1 MNINKWWVAGGI
13 AVAAIGYAVYSGKV
27 HAADLGGSCCGDLEE
42 RVAEM
47 EATTARKANRKVS
60 LTIYGQV
67 SRAVLWHK
75 EDGEAGTN
83 RGFELGDNFNSPSRF
98 GFRGEAK
105 ISPDMKAGFVIELGV
120 AEPGTQVVNGTIIRN
135 FDNQP
140 SVLYSFDGETASS
153 GLSIRHNYAYVETK
167 LGKVSLGWT
176 GTAADG
182 IVEINLGNTYVG
194 ALTPLGLGNLFDGG
208 RTNVVRY
215 DSPTLAGFTVA
226 ASVNDA
232 EAWDVAL
239 RYAGE
244 LGSFRLAAGAAYSDL
259 GGDVQRISGSVS
271 AMEMTTGL
279 FLTGN
284 YGEFSLPGAGA
295 LKPTGYH
302 AVGGIERKWM
312 AFGASTLFGEYARIK
327 DLLALDDGAKMIGLG
342 ITQKIDAAAMDLFVS
357 YRRFDP
363 TEASSSSFDTIMAG
377 ARIAF

>member
-1 MNINKWWVAGGI
+1 MNKNWLIGGALAA
-13 AVAAIGYAVYSGKV
+13 AVIGAAVYAQHAK
-27 HAADLGGSCCGDLEE
+27 AADLGGNCCADLEE
-42 RVAEM
+42 RVAEL

-140 SVLYSFDGETASS
+140 SVIYSFDGETATS
-153 GLSIRHNYAYVETK
+153 GLSIRHNYAYVDTQ

-215 DSPTLAGFTVA
+215 DSPTMAGFTVS

-232 EAWDVAL
+232 EAWDLAL

-244 LGSFRLAAGAAYSDL
+244 FGGIRLAAGAAYSEL
-259 GGDVQRISGSVS
+259 GADVHRIAGSAS
-271 AMEMTTGL
+271 AKHMTTGL
-279 FLTGN
+279 FLTAN
-284 YGEFSLPGAGA
+284 YGEFKLPGGGA
-295 LKPTGYH
+295 LKPVGYH
-302 AVGGIERKWM
+302 AVAGIERNWS
-312 AFGASTLFGEYARIK
+312 ALGATTLFGEYAKIK
-327 DLLALDDGAKMIGLG
+327 ELMAIDDGAKMIGLG
-342 ITQKIDAAAMDLFVS
+342 VTQAIDAGALDLFLS

-363 TEASSSSFDTIMAG
+363 TEAASASFDTVMGGI
-377 ARIAF
+377 RIAF